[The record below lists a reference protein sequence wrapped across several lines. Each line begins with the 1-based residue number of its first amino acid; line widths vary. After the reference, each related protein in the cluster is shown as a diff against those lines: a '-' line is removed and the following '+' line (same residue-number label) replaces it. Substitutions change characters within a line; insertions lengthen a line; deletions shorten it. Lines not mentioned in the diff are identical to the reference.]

1 MTRAIPE
8 QIVAAVTE
16 LAESLATWCEE
27 GRDGRLEQHEA
38 AVLERVR
45 QVLPAL
51 LEAVVEAATSGLAPR
66 VRGQRSACPRC
77 GRKVRPHQ
85 ERPRQVLTQC
95 GAVTIERPWYT
106 CAGCRYGWSVVE
118 TTLGVASRQ
127 RSSAGLVA
135 WLVRLGATT
144 DYREAAEL
152 LDEVTGLAVGA
163 ETIRRAC
170 IRVGTAIRAAEAA
183 AIQQTQLT
191 REAAEPLD
199 PAPGLLVLEADGA
212 MIRFTEGWHEVKIGM
227 VAGWDDDHLVAPSY
241 VAAREPAAT
250 FGPRLAT
257 EAARRGALEVERW
270 EGSVTRRSL
279 AILRPALILADGAVW
294 IWNLADEYVDQR
306 IEVADFYHAAEHLA
320 NVAAACFPDP
330 HAATAWLDARKREFL
345 TLGPLPVLA
354 AFDRLKPPSTQAAE
368 LRRVERAY
376 FTSRI
381 DRMDYPSLR
390 LDGLPIGSG
399 GCHRVRRRSRRPTPH
414 EALRHALVR
423 GRRRRHA
430 RPPRSPPVTTPPR
443 RLTSTTEVSHTPIQ
457 RV

>member
-8 QIVAAVTE
+8 QIVAAVTT
-16 LAESLATWCEE
+16 LAEGLATWCEE

-51 LEAVVEAATSGLAPR
+51 LGAVVEVATSGLAPR

-95 GAVTIERPWYT
+95 GPVTIERPWYS
-106 CAGCRYGWSVVE
+106 CERCHHGRSAVE
-118 TTLGVASRQ
+118 TTLGVASRR

-144 DYREAAEL
+144 DYREAAEV
-152 LDEVTGLAVGA
+152 LDELTGLAVGA
-163 ETIRRAC
+163 ETIRREC

-183 AIQQTQLT
+183 AITQTQRT

-212 MIRFTEGWHEVKIGM
+212 MIQFADGWHEVKIGM
-227 VAGWDDDHLVAPSY
+227 VAGWDRDRLVAPSY
-241 VAAREPAAT
+241 VAARESAT
-250 FGPRLAT
+250 AFGPRLAT
-257 EAARRGALEVERW
+257 EAARRGALEVDRW
-270 EGSVTRRSL
+270 EGSVTRRGL

-306 IEVADFYHAAEHLA
+306 FEVSDFYHAAEHLA
-320 NVAAACFPDP
+320 AVAAACLPDP
-330 HAATAWLDARKREFL
+330 AAASAWLDARKGELL

-354 AFDRLKPPSTQAAE
+354 ALDRLKPPTPKAAE
-368 LRRVERAY
+368 ARRVERAY
-376 FTSRI
+376 FASRVE
-381 DRMDYPSLR
+381 RMDYPSLR

-399 GCHRVRRRSRRPTPH
+399 AIESAADHVVQRRMKRAGMRWSDTGGDAMLALRARHCSRRLL
-414 EALRHALVR
+414 AA
-423 GRRRRHA
+423 
-430 RPPRSPPVTTPPR
+430 
-443 RLTSTTEVSHTPIQ
+443 
-457 RV
+457 

>member
-1 MTRAIPE
+1 
-8 QIVAAVTE
+8 
-16 LAESLATWCEE
+16 
-27 GRDGRLEQHEA
+27 
-38 AVLERVR
+38 
-45 QVLPAL
+45 
-51 LEAVVEAATSGLAPR
+51 
-66 VRGQRSACPRC
+66 
-77 GRKVRPHQ
+77 
-85 ERPRQVLTQC
+85 VLTQC

-163 ETIRRAC
+163 ETIRREC

-212 MIRFTEGWHEVKIGM
+212 MIRFTEGWHEVKLGM
-227 VAGWDDDHLVAPSY
+227 VAGWDGDHLVAPSY

-330 HAATAWLDARKREFL
+330 HAATAWLDARKRELL

-399 GCHRVRRRSRRPTPH
+399 AIESAADHVVQRRMKRSGMRWSEAGGDAMLALRARLRSRRPL
-414 EALRHALVR
+414 AA
-423 GRRRRHA
+423 
-430 RPPRSPPVTTPPR
+430 
-443 RLTSTTEVSHTPIQ
+443 
-457 RV
+457 

>member
-118 TTLGVASRQ
+118 TTLGLASRQ

-212 MIRFTEGWHEVKIGM
+212 MIRFTEGWHEVKLGM
-227 VAGWDDDHLVAPSY
+227 VAGWDGDHLVAPSY

-270 EGSVTRRSL
+270 EGSVTRRGL

-330 HAATAWLDARKREFL
+330 HAATAWLDARKRELL

-399 GCHRVRRRSRRPTPH
+399 AIESAADHIVQRRMKRSGMRWSEAGGDAMLALRARLRSRRPL
-414 EALRHALVR
+414 AA
-423 GRRRRHA
+423 
-430 RPPRSPPVTTPPR
+430 
-443 RLTSTTEVSHTPIQ
+443 
-457 RV
+457 